1 MMPEYA
7 TQELEKV
14 SKSKKTVIQSM
25 CKIFKLLIRN
35 IVVYLKDQEMLAVAT
50 E

>member
-25 CKIFKLLIRN
+25 CKIFN
-35 IVVYLKDQEMLAVAT
+35 NDLKFYSVS
-50 E
+50 